1 MSKRAKRYYTG
12 EQYWENWKK
21 AGVVGERLNFT
32 DDDIITHQALA
43 RTGDIMKNCRAM
55 DAAVAYE
62 LASVGSTT
70 EGVTPEKLLSDYTRS
85 AYIIESSRMIGY
97 GKHSD
102 TEQESCGHD
111 EASGVRQYR
120 FKQVTNVQYFEE
132 KNALV
137 ITSTTSHAGDI
148 DMQHLSSFISPNA
161 LADLFIGDD
170 FSGDITRLATKAVRA
185 DGGYLVDGEVLY
197 DTDSLMQLYLKYVMT
212 VCPSTAQ
219 YIEDGVDIYFRG
231 QPVSYEG
238 TTLGVCAWEGT
249 DKKCRHHNQVRKTG
263 WAMYVENGTPRELY
277 TNAPCDRNWNTNMLL
292 EREQRQSG
300 SKTIPPSGAPADS
313 PHWVTWDSQRR
324 SMLRS
329 VNDKHV
335 ISMIRKSLAR
345 MSRRNWGIVN
355 KKPLTRCGDCGS
367 KIDHLPSATNCSACD
382 SENLVPKTRGNNA
395 IYKWKDW
402 GWLAD
407 VHAYIQT
414 TRTKNRKAGDIENGW
429 EWYAHKTTQSYG
441 MDISEFAWRP
451 AEAEDVTLFTFT
463 INSETKRKSYYGSGY
478 RTDTKTVMDYR
489 EVLLFYTKEAA
500 EKAAQEIMS
509 KIQITDEQVVKSRLY
524 REGEFAPQP
533 RYSVQ
538 YATVWSDFIMK
549 PEIDPEDYLSP
560 KEVNKL
566 FVSASPEVLKMHR
579 DKFMSMTT
587 PVNTVVEK
595 KEESND

>member
-120 FKQVTNVQYFEE
+120 FKRIANVQYFEE

-137 ITSTTSHAGDI
+137 ITSASHNI

-170 FSGDITRLATKAVRA
+170 FSGDITRLATKEVRA

-231 QPVSYEG
+231 QPVKHVG
-238 TTLGVCAWEGT
+238 TTLGVCAWKGT

-277 TNAPCDRNWNTNMLL
+277 TNAPCDSNWNTNMLL
-292 EREQRQSG
+292 EREQRRSG
-300 SKTIPPSGAPADS
+300 SKTIPPSGAPIDS

-355 KKPLTRCGDCGS
+355 KKPLTRCGDCS
-367 KIDHLPSATNCSACD
+367 TKIDHYPSATNCSACD

-441 MDISEFAWRP
+441 MDMSEFAWRP
-451 AEAEDVTLFTFT
+451 AEAEDVTLYTFT
-463 INSETKRKSYYGSGY
+463 INSKIKRISYYGSSGFT
-478 RTDTKTVMDYR
+478 TDTKMVMDYR

-524 REGEFAPQP
+524 TEGEFAPQP
-533 RYSVQ
+533 RYFVQ
-538 YATVWSDFIMK
+538 YTTVWSDFIMK

-566 FVSASPEVLKMHR
+566 FASASPEVLKMHQ
-579 DKFMSMTT
+579 DKFMKTTT
-587 PVNTVVEK
+587 PVNTTVVEK

>member
-85 AYIIESSRMIGY
+85 AYIIESSRMIGF

-120 FKQVTNVQYFEE
+120 FKRVANVQYFEE

-197 DTDSLMQLYLKYVMT
+197 DTNSLMQLYLKYVIT
-212 VCPSTAQ
+212 VCPSTTQ

-249 DKKCRHHNQVRKTG
+249 DKKCRHHDQVRK
-263 WAMYVENGTPRELY
+263 
-277 TNAPCDRNWNTNMLL
+277 
-292 EREQRQSG
+292 
-300 SKTIPPSGAPADS
+300 
-313 PHWVTWDSQRR
+313 
-324 SMLRS
+324 
-329 VNDKHV
+329 
-335 ISMIRKSLAR
+335 
-345 MSRRNWGIVN
+345 
-355 KKPLTRCGDCGS
+355 
-367 KIDHLPSATNCSACD
+367 
-382 SENLVPKTRGNNA
+382 
-395 IYKWKDW
+395 
-402 GWLAD
+402 
-407 VHAYIQT
+407 
-414 TRTKNRKAGDIENGW
+414 
-429 EWYAHKTTQSYG
+429 
-441 MDISEFAWRP
+441 
-451 AEAEDVTLFTFT
+451 
-463 INSETKRKSYYGSGY
+463 
-478 RTDTKTVMDYR
+478 
-489 EVLLFYTKEAA
+489 
-500 EKAAQEIMS
+500 
-509 KIQITDEQVVKSRLY
+509 QVGLC
-524 REGEFAPQP
+524 
-533 RYSVQ
+533 
-538 YATVWSDFIMK
+538 M
-549 PEIDPEDYLSP
+549 
-560 KEVNKL
+560 
-566 FVSASPEVLKMHR
+566 LKMVHQE
-579 DKFMSMTT
+579 SCT
-587 PVNTVVEK
+587 PMHLVIAIGTLTCFLR
-595 KEESND
+595 ESNDRVEVKQSLLRAHPLTPHIGLHGIHNDALCLEV